1 MAKNGE
7 KNSNFK
13 ILKILKIFFNTNSI
27 QNLQKLDFLKIF
39 KDPPLWNNFLIQ
51 NLARKFR
58 FLIQKFRNFKI
69 FKFRFQYKI
78 SKFLIENFNFLKN

>member
-39 KDPPLWNNFLIQ
+39 KDPPPLEQFFNT
-51 NLARKFR
+51 KFGE
-58 FLIQKFRNFKI
+58 KI
-69 FKFRFQYKI
+69 SIFNTKI
-78 SKFLIENFNFLKN
+78 SKFQNF